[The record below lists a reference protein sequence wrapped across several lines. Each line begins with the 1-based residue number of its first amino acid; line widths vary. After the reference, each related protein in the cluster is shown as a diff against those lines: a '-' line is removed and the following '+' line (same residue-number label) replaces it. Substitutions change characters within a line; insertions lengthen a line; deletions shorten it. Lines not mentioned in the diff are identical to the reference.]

1 VRRFAAAFVAALI
14 ISAQPAAGQVR
25 FEGEPIQGGLVFG
38 QAAPGATVTV
48 AGKRVRQSADGRF
61 LIGLGRNAKPEIDVT
76 VVAPG
81 GERQVASLTVK
92 RRTYKVSRVDG
103 LPPRQVTPDPKALAR
118 IRADN
123 AQIVRVRG
131 NDRAQPDFTSGFV
144 WPVIGRVS
152 GVYGSQ
158 RILNGKPRSP
168 HNGVDIAAP
177 RGMPVA
183 AMADGVVALVH
194 PDMFFTGITVMIDHG
209 FGLTSVYAHV
219 SKTTAQQGQRVVK
232 GQVIGAVGKTGRA
245 TGPHLHWGV
254 TLFSTHLDP
263 ALLVGAMPSGG

>member
-1 VRRFAAAFVAALI
+1 VRALLVACVVALIAAWPAAAQL
-14 ISAQPAAGQVR
+14 R
-25 FEGEPIQGGLVFG
+25 FEGEPIQGGLVIG
-38 QAAPGATVTV
+38 LASPGVTVMV
-48 AGKRVRQSADGRF
+48 AGKRVRLTDDGRF
-61 LIGLGRNAKPEIDVT
+61 LIGLGRTAKPKIDVI
-76 VVAPG
+76 VVAPS
-81 GERQVASLTVK
+81 GERQAASLTVK
-92 RRTYKVSRVDG
+92 RRTYKVSRIDG
-103 LPPRQVTPDPKALAR
+103 LPNVQVTPDPKALAR

-123 AQIVRVRG
+123 AQIGRVRG
-131 NDRAQPDFTSGFV
+131 IDGAQPDFTSGFV

-177 RGMPVA
+177 EGMPVA

-209 FGLTSVYAHV
+209 FGLTSVYAHMR
-219 SKTTAQQGQRVVK
+219 KATAQQGQRVVK

-254 TLFSTHLDP
+254 TLFATNLDP
-263 ALLVGAMPSGG
+263 ALLVGPMPSGR

>member
-1 VRRFAAAFVAALI
+1 MRALFVACIVALIAAWPAAAQL
-14 ISAQPAAGQVR
+14 R
-25 FEGEPIQGGLVFG
+25 FEGEPIQGGLVIG
-38 QAAPGATVTV
+38 QAAPGATVSV
-48 AGKRVRQSADGRF
+48 AGKPVRLTDDGRF
-61 LIGLGRNAKPEIDVT
+61 LIGLGRDAKPRLEVSAI
-76 VVAPG
+76 APG
-81 GERQVASLTVK
+81 GERQVASLTVN
-92 RRTYKVSRVDG
+92 RRTYVMSRVDG
-103 LPPRQVTPDPKALAR
+103 LPDVQVTPDPKALAR

-123 AQIVRVRG
+123 AQIGRVRS
-131 NDRAQPDFTSGFV
+131 NDGAKPDFTSGFV

-168 HNGVDIAAP
+168 HNGVDVAAP
-177 RGMPVA
+177 EGMPVA

-209 FGLTSVYAHV
+209 FGLTSVYAHM
-219 SKTTAQQGQRVVK
+219 SKATAQQGQRVVK

-254 TLFSTHLDP
+254 TLFATHLDP
-263 ALLVGAMPSGG
+263 ALLVGPMPSGR